1 MRNTA
6 KITTAVLAAGALTLG
21 LSACGSDKDSASD
34 TSGPLV
40 VAATPVPHAEILNY
54 VKDNLAKKEGL
65 DLEVKEFT
73 DYVTPNTATEDGS
86 VGANYFQT
94 EPYLADFNKKNGTH
108 LKSVASVHLEPL
120 GLYSKK
126 ADKVGDL
133 KNGATVAL
141 PNDTVTE
148 ARALQLLASEG
159 LLTLKDGVG
168 NSATTADIT
177 ENPKDLE
184 FKEAQAAQT
193 PRALNDV
200 DAAVINGNFALDA
213 DLKPAK
219 DALVLESADDNPNV
233 NLLVVKEG
241 QEDDPRVKKLA
252 KLLTSPEVKKF
263 IEDNYAG
270 SVLPSF
276 FPSVRLL
283 PVPSDRFRS
292 PRPEPPT
299 YRVRSVLTGGPGGV
313 VECFH
318 AACWAVR
325 AVPDGHPDFGAAH
338 DEHLPQHL
346 HQHGAVGAAPPR
358 RGRRPRAG
366 RDDERRAGRRLDP
379 RPPALHRGRRR
390 HLDR

>member
-6 KITTAVLAAGALTLG
+6 KFTTAVLAAGALTLG
-21 LSACGSDKDSASD
+21 LTACGSEDSASD

-94 EPYLADFNKKNGTH
+94 EPYLTDFNKKNGTH

-133 KNGATVAL
+133 KNGATIAL

-159 LLTLKDGVG
+159 LLTLKDGAG

-177 ENPKDLE
+177 KNPKNLE
-184 FKEAQAAQT
+184 FKELEAAQT
-193 PRALNDV
+193 PRSLNDV
-200 DAAVINGNFALDA
+200 DAAVINGNYALEA

-219 DALVLESADDNPNV
+219 DALVLESAENNPNV

-276 FPSVRLL
+276 
-283 PVPSDRFRS
+283 
-292 PRPEPPT
+292 
-299 YRVRSVLTGGPGGV
+299 
-313 VECFH
+313 
-318 AACWAVR
+318 
-325 AVPDGHPDFGAAH
+325 
-338 DEHLPQHL
+338 
-346 HQHGAVGAAPPR
+346 
-358 RGRRPRAG
+358 
-366 RDDERRAGRRLDP
+366 
-379 RPPALHRGRRR
+379 
-390 HLDR
+390 